1 MRLMLVRHGETKW
14 NRENRIVGHTEIG
27 LNSTGHRQVALL
39 ARALSKEKV
48 ERIYSSPLRRAVETA
63 NAIAKQHGLDVV
75 TDDALKE
82 VDAGELDGITIEE
95 VVRRYGNFWEEW
107 AKGAGTLR
115 MPGGETM
122 GELQQR
128 SWSAITRVVTDHPEG
143 KVIIVSHTLTI
154 LSILTTALGMPLED
168 FRRLRLSLASV
179 NTLDF
184 KGRVTSLV
192 SFNDTC
198 HLMGM

>member
-1 MRLMLVRHGETKW
+1 MRLMLVRHGETQW

-27 LNSTGHRQVALL
+27 LNSTGRRQVALL
-39 ARALSKEKV
+39 ARALGKEKV

-107 AKGAGTLR
+107 VKGAGTLR

-128 SWSAITRVVTDHPEG
+128 SWSVITRIVNDHRDG

-184 KGRVTSLV
+184 KGRVTALV

-198 HLMGM
+198 HLMEM